1 MKRLKNNQR
10 VQTVTHNAQGF
21 FMQYGAVLIIG
32 AALMF
37 FCDLLHAKDLLG
49 EALTGDIKDTIG
61 SSGKFWKV
69 FILFDVILAAAA
81 AVKAKNPL
89 VFGGVFMTAFIP
101 AALLKAMV
109 F

>member
-1 MKRLKNNQR
+1 MKRTNNSQVAQVIYHK
-10 VQTVTHNAQGF
+10 VQAF
-21 FMQYGAVLIIG
+21 FIQYGALLLIG
-32 AALMF
+32 AALMLF
-37 FCDLLHAKDLLG
+37 SDLLHAKDLLG
-49 EALTGDIKDTIG
+49 DALTGDIKDTVG
-61 SSGKFWKV
+61 SSGKFWKI

-81 AVKAKNPL
+81 AMKAKNPL

>member
-1 MKRLKNNQR
+1 MKRTNNTQ
-10 VQTVTHNAQGF
+10 VAQAIYHATQSF
-21 FMQYGAVLIIG
+21 FMRYGVLLLIG
-32 AALMF
+32 AALMLF
-37 FCDLLHAKDLLG
+37 SDLSHAKDLLG
-49 EALTGDIKDTIG
+49 EALTGDIKDTVG
-61 SSGKFWKV
+61 SSGKFWKI